1 MAPEIERKFYWTYRE
16 ELTDE
21 GGQDVDHEGTDGLDV
36 GDVARDD
43 PADSVGDAC
52 MSHVTSLGNGIMD

>member
-1 MAPEIERKFYWTYRE
+1 MAPEIERKFYRTYRE

-52 MSHVTSLGNGIMD
+52 MSYH